1 MRKHKK
7 IWIVVLGIAIVA
19 AVAVGFWRISNA
31 STKDTK
37 TTESSNKTEV
47 VAATSAVSNPFS
59 YQGTDGLTGYDV
71 ELLNAIFKGSKKY
84 KLTWET
90 VEFASILSGLDSG
103 RYTVGANNFSSN
115 EERREKYLFSDP
127 IVKNPNVMV
136 VRSDSDI
143 SSLSDLA
150 GKKAVTEVGNSGATI
165 LEDYNS
171 QNPDDTINITYTKED
186 LSSQFLAIE
195 NGTYDVRIVSKISAE
210 QLIKQNGYDDLK
222 IVSLT
227 TEETGNLDVNSYFLL
242 ANNEEGEKIQKFMNK
257 RLKTLRENGTWE
269 KISEE
274 FFDENNLP
282 DEE

>member
-1 MRKHKK
+1 MRKHIK
-7 IWIVVLGIAIVA
+7 IWIVVLGIVVVA
-19 AVAVGFWRISNA
+19 AVGLWKISNA

-47 VAATSAVSNPFS
+47 IAATSAVSNPFS

-227 TEETGNLDVNSYFLL
+227 AEETGNLDVNSYFLL
-242 ANNEEGEKIQKFMNK
+242 ANNEEGEKIQKFINK

-269 KISEE
+269 NISEE